1 MMAGHAA
8 RAACVALPLPQNAAT
23 TVGALPRLRAAVAA
37 FGAAAAPAT
46 VLAALLATVLA
57 TTAVPAHAGQVCR
70 DEPLS
75 ATEVVKSMELAKKTY
90 EALEAS
96 GARVALVARAGQ
108 DLSKYRQTYS
118 HIGIV
123 LRDHPAG
130 RWTVVHELNA
140 CGTSGSDLY
149 NEGIGNFFL
158 TDLYRYEARILVPG
172 PELQARLVQVM
183 AGRAP
188 RRLHEPRY
196 NMLSYVY
203 STRYQNSNQWVLE
216 LLASA
221 GAAPGQVETRLEAQA
236 WLKAQRYDP
245 ATVEIPAAVRL
256 GARMFRANVAFDDHP
271 FDRRMAGH
279 IDTVNADALLRF
291 VQARDPQARLL
302 SAE

>member
-1 MMAGHAA
+1 MTAA
-8 RAACVALPLPQNAAT
+8 RAA
-23 TVGALPRLRAAVAA
+23 RL
-37 FGAAAAPAT
+37 AAAAG
-46 VLAALLATVLA
+46 AALALAVA
-57 TTAVPAHAGQVCR
+57 PAQAGQACR

-75 ATEVVKSMELAKKTY
+75 AAEVVKSMALAHKTY
-90 EALEAS
+90 AALEAS
-96 GARVALVARAGQ
+96 GATVALVARAGQ
-108 DLSKYRQTYS
+108 DLSKYGQHYS
-118 HIGIV
+118 HLGIV

-130 RWTVVHELNA
+130 RWTVVHELNG
-140 CGTSGSDLY
+140 CGTASSDLY
-149 NEGIGNFFL
+149 NDGIGNFFL
-158 TDLYRYEARILVPG
+158 TDLYRYETQVVLPG
-172 PELQARLVQVM
+172 PALQARLVQVM

-216 LLASA
+216 VLASA
-221 GAAPGQVETRLEAQA
+221 GATPGQVETRAEAQA

-279 IDTVNADALLRF
+279 IDTVNADALMRF
-291 VQARDPQARLL
+291 VRARDPQARVLGVQ
-302 SAE
+302 